1 MASLKDTVVLGKL
14 SILGNTHT
22 KTFSTDGSIGVNGS
36 VYLSGNIYHN
46 DTGRSGNAP
55 SDGGVIGNSGTG
67 AFSDAYIATIHTNAI
82 QGKDSANNACFIYPT
97 GAGWQLYNNNYSG
110 NLLPGS
116 NGIGKLGADT
126 LMFNKTYTQYL
137 EVLNINKY
145 LGVYSKSLS
154 ATTTKQLSWSVP
166 IGFCGMLII
175 SSKTEYAIYYVWYG
189 DLNTENYRFQVCYS
203 SFKSTYL
210 TPTMEAGGYI
220 YAKMSNSSGNQ
231 TIYAMLLGSTST
243 LTSKANAG
251 IS

>member
-22 KTFSTDGSIGVNGS
+22 ATLSTGGNIGVKGS
-36 VYLSGNIYHN
+36 VYLSGSIYHN
-46 DTGRSGNAP
+46 DTGSSSNSP
-55 SDGGVIGNSGTG
+55 SNGGVIGSSAG
-67 AFSDAYIATIHTNAI
+67 AFNDAYIATIHTNTIA
-82 QGKDSANNACFIYPT
+82 GKDNANNACQITAT

-116 NGIGKLGADT
+116 NGVGKLGNNN

-154 ATTTKQLSWSVP
+154 ATTTKQLLWSVP
-166 IGFCGMLII
+166 IGFCGMLLI

-189 DLNTENYRFQVCYS
+189 DLNTENYRFQVCYN

-220 YAKMSNSSGNQ
+220 YAKMSNSKGNQ